1 MSSKILKTINMT
13 LDPKS
18 IAKAIKEV
26 RQFQDDLKEMCM
38 DLAAKLTAEGAEIAK
53 MQVVALDAVMT
64 SGLESSIRGIYY
76 RNEHCGIISTDVPYA
91 VYVEFGTGMVG
102 DITFHD
108 LSGAPNIEW
117 NYDINGHGEEGWW
130 YPAPWGWWIPTKGKY
145 AGEPMAWTQGMPARP
160 FMYNTLRWLEEA
172 AEREGIRMFRNS
184 AE

>member
-26 RQFQDDLKEMCM
+26 RKFQDDLKRMCM
-38 DLAAKLTAEGAEIAK
+38 DLADKLTAEGAEIAK
-53 MQVVALDAVMT
+53 MQVVSLDAVMT
-64 SGLESSIRGIYY
+64 AELEHSIRGVYY
-76 RNEHCGIISTDVPYA
+76 RDKHCGIIFTDIPYA
-91 VYVEFGTGMVG
+91 VYVEFGTGIVG
-102 DITFHD
+102 ESSPHE
-108 LSGAPNIEW
+108 LAGESGISWE
-117 NYDINGHGEEGWW
+117 YDKNGHGLKGWW
-130 YPAPWGWWIPTKGKY
+130 YPAPWGWWIPTEGKY